1 MPAGRGGGKTHAG
14 REVLLSFCALTR
26 ERLRRHAF
34 AAHNQSSA
42 RAGEGGEIRQFFP
55 GGGPLRRF
63 PPADGVEKQAR
74 IAEFGNN
81 VEALR
86 KVRDSAQGDVLP
98 TRTRLEKLL
107 KSIV

>member
-1 MPAGRGGGKTHAG
+1 MARFFPFFVCCGAEFCRGAGKGSTKEPSLPVSGSLRRRAAALCAGFRAAGRA
-14 REVLLSFCALTR
+14 
-26 ERLRRHAF
+26 
-34 AAHNQSSA
+34 
-42 RAGEGGEIRQFFP
+42 
-55 GGGPLRRF
+55 
-63 PPADGVEKQAR
+63 EKQAR

-107 KSIV
+107 KSVV

>member
-1 MPAGRGGGKTHAG
+1 MARFFPFFVCCGAEFCRGAGKRVTM
-14 REVLLSFCALTR
+14 RIFL
-26 ERLRRHAF
+26 
-34 AAHNQSSA
+34 
-42 RAGEGGEIRQFFP
+42 P
-55 GGGPLRRF
+55 GGGNLRRF

-107 KSIV
+107 KSVV

>member
-1 MPAGRGGGKTHAG
+1 MPAGRGEKPHAG
-14 REVLLSFCALTR
+14 REVLRYFCALTR

-42 RAGEGGEIRQFFP
+42 RAGKRVTIRIFLP
-55 GGGPLRRF
+55 GGGNLRRF
-63 PPADGVEKQAR
+63 PPADGVEMQAR

-107 KSIV
+107 KSVV